1 MDVSILDTTIELD
14 ELVIAEPPADVRSQ
28 VREYERGERRTFDL
42 EVDFPT
48 GTLGDVMAAMLEIPY
63 GETRTYGNPADTL
76 ETAPVVVGQACA
88 RNPVPLVVPCHR
100 VVGSDGALTGYSG
113 GDGVPTKRQLLDLEA
128 QVAGTEPVQT
138 RLVDDR

>member
-14 ELVIAEPPADVRSQ
+14 ESVIAEPPADVRSQ

-63 GETRTYGNPADTL
+63 GETRTYGNLADTL

-138 RLVDDR
+138 QLVDDR